1 MSTGILGLDDDELNL
16 GISNPS
22 SLYKTFND
30 ASQQVN
36 QRAAELRLGRPVE
49 EKRPSV
55 AAPKQEETAAI
66 SYQPL
71 FGDIGAKPETQMAAQ
86 PKQAEGSIAYQP
98 LFADLVPEK
107 KPGML
112 SRLGSAIDSGITSLA
127 GENKP
132 EASKIDEQGLAQYKA
147 EEAEQ
152 NALVAKRRLELG
164 TDSKDRGYAMK
175 MFDSAAAGFGSAVS
189 GTLEWVGDSIGSD
202 SIRSLAQA
210 GKREAMALTPR
221 EQDTAQKLAGAAGS
235 MLSFVAP
242 GAGAVKGLELAG
254 VGIKAAR
261 TAGAGFAALLESAGV
276 AQETYEKAMSETGN
290 KAHANEQAWKAATLN
305 MPLNWA
311 MNKVGLFG
319 DTGSAAKQ
327 IGMTFLTEGTEEG
340 AQNLITNKLGYKPVG
355 EGFSEAAAIGGLAG
369 GGFKGGML
377 SLDALFKDA
386 TPEQK
391 EQILT
396 SLQEDGAAARQS
408 VYDAMMQDERTA
420 AIIKNA
426 GIESADDP
434 RFQGLAVQ
442 IGKLDR
448 QLAELDIKSAEEQEK
463 IRKER
468 GEDVQAAFGDTAS
481 TSVGVGTGA
490 TEPVIQRS
498 SVTPNEETKTLEGD
512 AKPALLNQEG
522 SAVALSPEDMVSS
535 QAGWQA
541 IPLQID
547 GKAISNSFVSPKLAE
562 TFLYGPVNK
571 ETGKREGG
579 FADSV
584 DDAEFQIRQG
594 KRSKEAGGGT
604 FYFIESREKQAA
616 APAAPAPAAPAK
628 VDVKSVDTSNKNSAG
643 FMPEPV
649 AQVQAQVDA
658 VADGRKPA
666 AVTGKEE
673 SKKVNTKGLTKVTVK
688 DPETG
693 AESVV
698 ISKDKTIGAKVQKR
712 IKKVGFKQAMGETLG
727 YVEPTAT
734 SEPAAGNVVV
744 QQIDNKS
751 GEAIQDQIV
760 SAENVDKVP
769 AIEGTTKEVKT
780 VKEGAAKRQ
789 QEVKQ
794 EAEPVVEE
802 EAKPAVVSKPKAE
815 IDTSEKPAASKPKAA
830 KPKAEKSSEPKAE
843 KPNAKQIK
851 LEAIDSWEDNDDG
864 VTPHIP
870 FNKLTKEK
878 QNDWIAAY
886 APEDGVKPYSSAE
899 YHDQIVRSSL
909 RDERARRV
917 NKLAEENRAKASMDG
932 VFRVTTV
939 GDTGMSKAA
948 VDKIVE
954 DMVAKWSRL
963 PEIKVVET
971 EDDLPIRAL
980 TAIKKKGMD
989 NKVPGLF
996 FNNKVWLVAGNMH
1009 NAEDAILT
1017 VAHEITG
1024 HFGMRSLFGE
1034 NHADVMMSIYE
1045 GNAEVRKLADAMD
1058 VKEGLGKAIAVEEV
1072 LADMAEKDPADLKV
1086 AEKSALRKLYEAVR
1100 AWLRDKFG
1108 IKFVSDEDVRQ
1119 IVANARAY
1127 VIEGKGE
1134 MGKGGTEAA
1143 AKSVKDAMAARAG
1156 APTFYSAMERAF
1168 RAAKMEKMPA
1178 EQWKSWLGKYD
1189 KQGNYISNIKG
1200 VKSEEVLWTGIN
1212 EWLDAQ
1218 DGRVTKEQILTWIA
1232 GNRVHVN
1239 DIMLTS
1245 YGRPDAEDVPV
1256 AEIKEPDAEDM
1267 RSYINDKM
1275 DEAMDNGEEMDD
1287 EYLSLDDM
1295 SEAELRDYIAQNFG
1309 WQNFLYQHRR
1319 DMERFQ
1325 RGRVSKMTKPK
1336 HGDGSLVLPGGKSY
1350 AELVLFDPT
1359 IEEYNK
1365 TDDVHFGDVSKGKAI
1380 GWLRMNERKDTQGN
1394 TVLFLEEI
1402 QSQRAQHGRED
1413 GFAKEKGQVARR
1425 QSIKE
1430 KIFDLEE
1437 QWDEID
1443 SDLMDIEFSPEE
1455 QSAKENKQA
1464 ELKKEIK
1471 ALQKEMSE
1479 IEDAVPLAPF
1489 VSETRSWTALLLKR
1503 AIAYAQSRGID
1514 RIVWTTGEQQNE
1526 RYKFPGDELV
1536 YVKEKGGDKFT
1547 LSIMRKGKEI
1557 RTVNDI
1563 PASKLS
1569 AYVGARA
1576 AERIGAGE
1584 GVQLDNEIEFSG
1596 SLKGDDLAVM
1606 EANLQPFYN
1615 QTVPSVAKEILKGF
1629 DGSVEVMT
1637 VEGTGQQLG
1646 FVIPEKLQKTVEED
1660 GLPLFRAREYEAQ
1673 FADLPA
1679 NVRAMAIAK
1688 GHVSPPTIRERL
1700 EALKP
1705 NMWLRVVQ
1713 GTFDKFRSV
1722 KDIDLK
1728 AYMQLRLSN
1737 SLQDGAVSGLL
1748 HYGQVFDDDG
1758 ALNIKKDTK
1767 GLLEVLKDVGPEVD
1781 RFLLW
1786 IAANRAGELK
1796 KQDRENFFTDEEISA
1811 LKRLNLGTMKDGKS
1825 RVATYIKTL
1834 QGMNELNRSVLDVAK
1849 QTGLIDGDAY
1859 KKFAAD
1865 IWYIPFYRQMDDDR
1879 SLSAAQTTSGHVS
1892 QYLSK
1897 TLKGSSRG
1905 VNDLMENVL
1914 MNWSHIL
1921 SASMKNKAA
1930 VATLD
1935 AATQMN
1941 GIVTKL
1947 QTVDSEFGKAPNGE
1961 MIPLKHTVKV
1971 MENGKP
1977 VHYEIND
1984 EFLLASLD
1992 AVATMGGSNM
2002 LLDVARQFKTTL
2014 TRFIS
2019 LSPTFKINNLIRD
2032 SVQSLALSDNGKNPI
2047 ANAIQGYR
2055 AYKEDRASALVGGGL
2070 FAMGNAFDGDQAA
2083 NVKRLLKTGVKTQD
2097 VLTTTE
2103 KAKAWFGKYQDK
2115 YDEVSDAMENANRI
2129 ALYNKMR
2136 SNGATH
2142 LEAAY
2147 AARDL
2152 QDFSLQGNWA
2162 TIRYASQVL
2171 PYFNARLQGL
2181 YKIGRDGI
2189 DPVRSVMF
2197 GNPTDSERQ
2206 KAAKFGVVLG
2216 AVTAVELA
2224 LYLSQMDDDDWKKR
2238 EEWDKDAFYWFK
2250 VGDVAVR
2257 IPKPFELGAIGT
2269 AIGRATEQFVDSGV
2283 EGKVF
2288 SQRMLALLHDNFAI
2302 NPVPQIVRPIYDLSR
2317 NKDGFTDRPIE
2328 SMGME
2333 RLSKENRVN
2342 PTTSSVAVG
2351 LAKINQMFAEAASA
2365 VTGANAQNLQLSPIQ
2380 MDYMLRGYLGWVGTV
2395 MQQSGDFL
2403 LSPLKPG
2410 ESPDKRIDDIPVV
2423 GNYIKSLPQSQSKY
2437 VTSFYENA
2445 KEIATAASDYR
2456 MYLNAGET
2464 AKAAE
2469 LMSEKRD
2476 LITLNKAYS
2485 QTADTLAKIGKRIKM
2500 VQENEQMDGTAKRIE
2515 IDRLNALK
2523 SELAKRAEEM
2533 RISRSRLN

>member
-1 MSTGILGLDDDELNL
+1 MSTGILGLEDDELNL
-16 GISNPS
+16 GDRNPS
-22 SLYKTFND
+22 SIYKTFND
-30 ASQQVN
+30 ANAQVN
-36 QRAAELRLGRPVE
+36 HRAAELRLGRPVE
-49 EKRPSV
+49 EKPMSV
-55 AAPKQEETAAI
+55 AASSQSQSSSI

-71 FGDIGAKPETQMAAQ
+71 FGDITAKPESQTSQ

-98 LFADLVPEK
+98 LFSDLVPEK

-132 EASKIDEQGLAQYKA
+132 DESKIDEKGLSEYNAQ
-147 EEAEQ
+147 EAEQ

-164 TDSKDRGYAMK
+164 TDSKDRGAAMK

-235 MLSFVAP
+235 MLAFVAP
-242 GAGAVKGLELAG
+242 GSGAVKGLELAG

-261 TAGAGFAALLESAGV
+261 TAGAGLAAILESAGV

-290 KAHANEQAWKAATLN
+290 KSHANEQAWKAATLN
-305 MPLNWA
+305 LPLNWV

-319 DTGSAAKQ
+319 DTGGAAKQ

-340 AQNLITNKLGYKPVG
+340 AQSLITNKLGYKPVG
-355 EGFSEAAAIGGLAG
+355 EGFSESAAIGGLAG
-369 GGFKGGML
+369 GGFKGGAI
-377 SLDALFKDA
+377 SLEKLFKEA

-396 SLQEDGAAARQS
+396 SLQEEGAAARQH
-408 VYDAMMQDERTA
+408 VFDAMMQDERTA
-420 AIIKNA
+420 AIIKNS
-426 GIESADDP
+426 GIESAEDP
-434 RFQGLAVQ
+434 RFQGLAIQ

-594 KRSKEAGGGT
+594 KRSKEAGGGS

-616 APAAPAPAAPAK
+616 PAAKTEVAPAQVAAKA
-628 VDVKSVDTSNKNSAG
+628 VDTTNKNSAG

-658 VADGRKPA
+658 VADGRKSA
-666 AVTGKEE
+666 VVTGKEE

-734 SEPAAGNVVV
+734 AQPDSGNVVV
-744 QQIDNKS
+744 QQIDDKS

-760 SAENVDKVP
+760 SPANVDKVP

-780 VKEGAAKRQ
+780 IEEGAAKRQ

-794 EAEPVVEE
+794 EAAPVVETK
-802 EAKPAVVSKPKAE
+802 AAPAVVSESKPE
-815 IDTSEKPAASKPKAA
+815 IDTSEKPVEKPAEVKPKAV

-864 VTPHIP
+864 VAPHIP

-917 NKLAEENRAKASMDG
+917 NKVAEENRAKASMDG

-980 TAIKKKGMD
+980 TTIKKKGMD

-996 FNNKVWLVAGNMH
+996 YNNKVWLVAGNMH
-1009 NAEDAILT
+1009 NTEDAILT

-1034 NHADVMMSIYE
+1034 SHADVMMSIYN
-1045 GNAEVRKLADAMD
+1045 GNSEVRKLADAMD
-1058 VKEGLGKAIAVEEV
+1058 IKEGLGKAIAVEEV

-1100 AWLRDKFG
+1100 AWLRDNFN

-1143 AKSVKDAMAARAG
+1143 AQSVKDAMAARAG
-1156 APTFYSAMERAF
+1156 TPTFYSALERAF
-1168 RAAKMEKMPA
+1168 RGAKQENMPA
-1178 EQWKSWLGKYD
+1178 SQWKSWLASKAPEL
-1189 KQGNYISNIKG
+1189 G
-1200 VKSEEVLWTGIN
+1200 VKKEEIEWVGVN
-1212 EWLDAQ
+1212 EWLDLQ
-1218 DGRVTKEQILTWIA
+1218 EGKVTKDQVLAFIGA
-1232 GNRVHVN
+1232 NRIHLN
-1239 DIMLTS
+1239 DIIMDMKMSDEDL
-1245 YGRPDAEDVPV
+1245 AEYVEQLD
-1256 AEIKEPDAEDM
+1256 EDPSGM
-1267 RSYINDKM
+1267 TR
-1275 DEAMDNGEEMDD
+1275 
-1287 EYLSLDDM
+1287 DDM
-1295 SEAELRDYIAQNFG
+1295 IEIVSNHYGWKAERIGLAKHRKYTEAGGENYVELILQ
-1309 WQNFLYQHRR
+1309 
-1319 DMERFQ
+1319 
-1325 RGRVSKMTKPK
+1325 
-1336 HGDGSLVLPGGKSY
+1336 
-1350 AELVLFDPT
+1350 DPT
-1359 IEEYNK
+1359 VASYKMGDKI
-1365 TDDVHFGDVSKGKAI
+1365 HFGDVSEGKAI
-1380 GWLRMNERKDTQGN
+1380 GWLRMIVRSDSRGEP
-1394 TVLFLEEI
+1394 VLFLEEI
-1402 QSQRAQHGRED
+1402 QSQRGQDGRD
-1413 GFAKEKGQVARR
+1413 TGFGDAEGQVP
-1425 QSIKE
+1425 
-1430 KIFDLEE
+1430 D
-1437 QWDEID
+1437 
-1443 SDLMDIEFSPEE
+1443 
-1455 QSAKENKQA
+1455 
-1464 ELKKEIK
+1464 
-1471 ALQKEMSE
+1471 
-1479 IEDAVPLAPF
+1479 APF
-1489 VSETRSWTALLLKR
+1489 VKDTKAWTSLLLKR
-1503 AIAYAQSRGID
+1503 AIAYAQQQGISQIAWTHGQQQVD
-1514 RIVWTTGEQQNE
+1514 RYRLSKSIDDLTVEKNENGTFNVIGEKAGKKVINE
-1526 RYKFPGDELV
+1526 RGLN
-1536 YVKEKGGDKFT
+1536 EK
-1547 LSIMRKGKEI
+1547 
-1557 RTVNDI
+1557 
-1563 PASKLS
+1563 KLS
-1569 AYVGARA
+1569 GAIGKDLAKMVIENGGELKLSGEEMDVG
-1576 AERIGAGE
+1576 GE
-1584 GVQLDNEIEFSG
+1584 GVAQY
-1596 SLKGDDLAVM
+1596 
-1606 EANLQPFYN
+1606 YN
-1615 QTVPSVAKEILKGF
+1615 STVPSVAKSIVGK
-1629 DGSVEVMT
+1629 DNVQVMT
-1637 VEGTGQQLG
+1637 IEGTGQQLG
-1646 FVIPEKLQKTVEED
+1646 FVIPEKLQKQVAED
-1660 GLPLFRAREYEAQ
+1660 GLPLFRARDYEAQ

-1748 HYGQVFDDDG
+1748 HYGQVFDNDG
-1758 ALNIKKDTK
+1758 ALDIKKGTS
-1767 GLLEVLKDVGPEVD
+1767 GLLDVLKDVGPEVD

-1825 RVATYIKTL
+1825 RVSTYIKTL
-1834 QGMNELNRSVLDVAK
+1834 QGMNELNRSVLDVAQK
-1849 QTGLIDGDAY
+1849 TGLIDGDAY

-1879 SLSAAQTTSGHVS
+1879 TLSAAQTTSGHVS

-1947 QTVDSEFGKAPNGE
+1947 KTVDSEFGKAPNGE

-1992 AVATMGGSNM
+1992 AVATIGGSNV
-2002 LLDVARQFKTTL
+2002 LLDVAREFKTTL

-2032 SVQSLALSDNGKNPI
+2032 SVQSLALSDNGKNPV
-2047 ANAIQGYR
+2047 ANAIEGYR
-2055 AYKEDRASALVGGGL
+2055 AYKDDRASALVGGGL

-2083 NVKRLLKTGVKTQD
+2083 NVKRLLKTGVKTD
-2097 VLTTTE
+2097 EVLTTTE

-2136 SNGATH
+2136 ANGATH

-2152 QDFSLQGNWA
+2152 QDFSLQGGWT

-2216 AVTAVELA
+2216 AITAVELA

-2250 VGDVAVR
+2250 IPGTTTAVR

-2288 SQRMLALLHDNFAI
+2288 GQRMLALLHDNFAI
-2302 NPVPQIVRPIYDLSR
+2302 NPVPQMVRPIYDLSR

-2410 ESPDKRIDDIPVV
+2410 ESPDKRVDDIPIV
-2423 GNYIKSLPQSQSKY
+2423 GNYLKSLPQSQSKY

-2500 VQENEQMDGTAKRIE
+2500 VQENEQMDGAYKRIE

-2523 SELAKRAEEM
+2523 SELARRAEEM
-2533 RISRSRLN
+2533 RISRSRLH

>member
-396 SLQEDGAAARQS
+396 SLQEDGAAARQN

-490 TEPVIQRS
+490 AEPVIQRS

-628 VDVKSVDTSNKNSAG
+628 VDAKSVDTSNKNSAG

-727 YVEPTAT
+727 YIEPTAT

-780 VKEGAAKRQ
+780 VEEGAAKRQ

-815 IDTSEKPAASKPKAA
+815 IDTSEKPAAAKPKAA

-980 TAIKKKGMD
+980 TVIKKKGMD

-996 FNNKVWLVAGNMH
+996 FNNKVWLVAGNMQ
-1009 NAEDAILT
+1009 NANDAILT

-1058 VKEGLGKAIAVEEV
+1058 VKEDLGKAIAVEEV

-1143 AKSVKDAMAARAG
+1143 AKSIKDAMAARAG
-1156 APTFYSAMERAF
+1156 TPTFYSALERAF
-1168 RAAKMEKMPA
+1168 RGAKQENMPA
-1178 EQWKSWLGKYD
+1178 AQWKSWLASKAPEL
-1189 KQGNYISNIKG
+1189 G
-1200 VKSEEVLWTGIN
+1200 VKKEEIEWVGVN
-1212 EWLDAQ
+1212 EWLDLQ
-1218 DGRVTKEQILTWIA
+1218 EGKVTKDQVLAFIGANKINL
-1232 GNRVHVN
+1232 N
-1239 DIMLTS
+1239 DIIL
-1245 YGRPDAEDVPV
+1245 DL
-1256 AEIKEPDAEDM
+1256 
-1267 RSYINDKM
+1267 KM
-1275 DEAMDNGEEMDD
+1275 SDE
-1287 EYLSLDDM
+1287 
-1295 SEAELRDYIAQNFG
+1295 EL
-1309 WQNFLYQHRR
+1309 
-1319 DMERFQ
+1319 
-1325 RGRVSKMTKPK
+1325 
-1336 HGDGSLVLPGGKSY
+1336 
-1350 AELVLFDPT
+1350 AELVDQIGEDSGSMKRDEMLDVVTSHFGWKRKQLGEARHRQYTLEGGENYVELILKDPT
-1359 IEEYNK
+1359 VASYK
-1365 TDDVHFGDVSKGKAI
+1365 LDDKIHFGDVAEGKAI
-1380 GWLRMNERKDTQGN
+1380 GWLRMIVRKDSRGEP
-1394 TVLFLEEI
+1394 VLFLEEI
-1402 QSQRAQHGRED
+1402 QSQRGQDGRES
-1413 GFAKEKGQVARR
+1413 GFSGLTNKER
-1425 QSIKE
+1425 
-1430 KIFDLEE
+1430 
-1437 QWDEID
+1437 DELA
-1443 SDLMDIEFSPEE
+1443 SL
-1455 QSAKENKQA
+1455 Q
-1464 ELKKEIK
+1464 KKEQEEDG
-1471 ALQKEMSE
+1471 LLPDDMSRVKELE
-1479 IEDAVPLAPF
+1479 AKLDGVPDAPF
-1489 VSETRSWTALLLKR
+1489 VKDTKAWTSLLLKR
-1503 AIAYAQSRGID
+1503 AIAYAQQKGINQIAWTHGQQQVD
-1514 RIVWTTGEQQNE
+1514 RYRLSKSIDDLTVEKNDNGTFNVIGEKAGKKVINE
-1526 RYKFPGDELV
+1526 RGLSEKKLSGAIGKDLAKMVIENGGELKLSGEEMDV
-1536 YVKEKGGDKFT
+1536 GGD
-1547 LSIMRKGKEI
+1547 
-1557 RTVNDI
+1557 
-1563 PASKLS
+1563 
-1569 AYVGARA
+1569 
-1576 AERIGAGE
+1576 
-1584 GVQLDNEIEFSG
+1584 GVAQY
-1596 SLKGDDLAVM
+1596 
-1606 EANLQPFYN
+1606 YN
-1615 QTVPSVAKEILKGF
+1615 STVPSVAKTIVGKDNVQL
-1629 DGSVEVMT
+1629 MT
-1637 VEGTGQQLG
+1637 IEGTGQQLG
-1646 FVIPEKLQKTVEED
+1646 FVIPEKLQKQVAED
-1660 GLPLFRAREYEAQ
+1660 GLPLFRARDYEAQ

-1748 HYGQVFDDDG
+1748 HYGQVFDEDG
-1758 ALNIKKDTK
+1758 ALNIKKGTK
-1767 GLLEVLKDVGPEVD
+1767 GLLEVLDDVGPEVD

-1984 EFLLASLD
+1984 EFLLASLE
-1992 AVATMGGSNM
+1992 AVATVGGSNM

-2047 ANAIQGYR
+2047 ANAIEGYR
-2055 AYKEDRASALVGGGL
+2055 AYKDDRASALVGGGL

-2083 NVKRLLKTGVKTQD
+2083 NVKRLLKSGVKSQD

-2129 ALYNKMR
+2129 SLYNKMR